1 MASNL
6 HIVSFSIPFPANYGG
21 VIDVYYK
28 IKSLH
33 EAGVNIT
40 LHCFKYDR
48 QETKELNRYCKEVI
62 YYDRKMKG
70 FQLVSKLPFI
80 VSSRTS
86 ALLLSNLLKD
96 NYPILFEGL
105 HTCALINNPKLLN
118 RKKIIRSHNIEHD
131 YYAQLAKI
139 ETKILKR
146 FYFNLEAR
154 KLKKFEAVV
163 MSSADFILGISK
175 KDCKYLGDNYGK
187 TIHVSAFHAY
197 EKVDTP
203 LLTKPFAFYH
213 GNLAIG
219 ENNEASLFLVN
230 SVFNKIDYPFVIAGN
245 DPSNAL
251 IKACEKNRN
260 ISLLPNSSFV
270 EIEDLL
276 RTAHINILPT
286 FQSTGIKLKLL
297 SALFLGNHC
306 LVNDPMVLETGLEI
320 LVERAN
326 TSDEFL
332 ASIKRLKSIPNI
344 KSIDDR
350 EEVLKP
356 FTNKVLVSR
365 ILNILN
371 EV

>member
-1 MASNL
+1 MANNL

-48 QETKELNRYCKEVI
+48 QEAEELNRYCKEVI
-62 YYDRKMKG
+62 YYDRKMQS

-86 ALLLSNLLKD
+86 TLLLSNLLKD
-96 NYPILFEGL
+96 NFPILFEGL

-154 KLKKFEAVV
+154 KLKNFEEIA

-197 EKVDTP
+197 KKVDTP

-230 SVFNKIDYPFVIAGN
+230 SVFNNIDYPLVIAGN
-245 DPSNAL
+245 NPTDAL
-251 IKACEKNRN
+251 IKACGKNLN
-260 ISLLPNSSFV
+260 VILKPNSSSI

-276 RTAHINILPT
+276 RTAHINVLPT

-306 LVNDPMVLETGLEI
+306 LVNDHMVLGTGLES
-320 LVERAN
+320 LVEKAN
-326 TSDEFL
+326 TSDDFL
-332 ASIKRLKSIPNI
+332 ASIKRLKSIPLI
-344 KSIDDR
+344 KSIPSR

-356 FTNKVLVSR
+356 FTNQLVVSKLLD
-365 ILNILN
+365 IIN
-371 EV
+371 EI